1 MMHMVH
7 SSTDILYILGMYE
20 TMCLQSGS
28 NDNHRW
34 FMEGNRLRFKF
45 GKNLEGGDRQVV
57 QPLRLNYV
65 QYHYA

>member
-1 MMHMVH
+1 MHTEY

-28 NDNHRW
+28 NNNHRW

-45 GKNLEGGDRQVV
+45 DKNLEEGESVR
-57 QPLRLNYV
+57 
-65 QYHYA
+65 YHYA